1 MTAETDIE
9 NRAGSETLSAGH
21 QGKSSLFGRIGKLFK
36 DMPDAEI
43 IVPNSSPTAIRTS
56 VRIGWENQPFM
67 LALGDIA
74 LEFHPDL
81 SITGDQKESAGD
93 WIVHPGH
100 AFYDGVPMFIRIEPG
115 QSVILGRKDDAQ
127 KRIFG
132 FDKSVADRHVKIFD
146 RKGELTIQP
155 LELER
160 PTRISAIDAPMS
172 VWATRRA
179 NLQRLPDVLGHPLTQ
194 FDDEEALDIV
204 RDINGVLAEEAY
216 RDRDDEGLPGGII
229 QFPDDMT
236 VVIMG
241 DVHARADNVLRV
253 ITEGG
258 LLAALEHGEA
268 CLVFLGDLVHS
279 QEAGELE
286 DMSSSVFILDLFS
299 MLKRRFPA
307 NVFYVHGNHESFSP
321 DVGKGGVPQA
331 LLFRKHLKKLRGKAY
346 AAEIE
351 NLFGGL
357 AFVVQGNEFVACH
370 GGPVRSNVDRNILV
384 NIQRYPGIQH
394 ELVWNRL
401 RQANRPAGY
410 GKGSVKRFRRTLNL
424 SKQAALIVAHTP
436 LSSEQTYWLNVGDIT
451 GHHIVYSAHTHR
463 VAAVVMNKG
472 QAIPLE
478 FAAEPAMD
486 VLISSL
492 TD

>member
-1 MTAETDIE
+1 M
-9 NRAGSETLSAGH
+9 
-21 QGKSSLFGRIGKLFK
+21 FGRIGKLLK
-36 DMPDAEI
+36 TMPDGEV
-43 IVPNSSPTAIRTS
+43 IVPDSSPATLRTNA
-56 VRIGWENQPFM
+56 RIGWQNQPFK
-67 LALGDIA
+67 LALGNVA

-81 SITGDQKESAGD
+81 PMTGDQKESAGD
-93 WIVHPGH
+93 WIVHPGQ
-100 AFYDGVPMFIRIEPG
+100 AFYDGVPMFIRIESG

-132 FDKSVADRHVKIFD
+132 FDSSVAERHVKIIN

-155 LELER
+155 LEPDR
-160 PTRISAIDAPMS
+160 PTRISAIDVPTP
-172 VWATRRA
+172 VWAARRA
-179 NLQRLPDVLGHPLTQ
+179 NLHRLPDILGYPLAP
-194 FDDEEALDIV
+194 FDDEEALDII
-204 RDINGVLAEEAY
+204 RGINAVLAEEAY
-216 RDRDDEGLPGGII
+216 RDRDEEGHPGGII

-241 DVHARADNVLRV
+241 DVHARADNILRV

-258 LLAALEHGEA
+258 LLAAMERGEA

-286 DMSSSVFILDLFS
+286 DMNSSVFILDLFS

-346 AAEIE
+346 VAEIE

-357 AFVVQGNEFVACH
+357 AFVIQGNEFVACH

-424 SKQAALIVAHTP
+424 SKHAPLIVAHTP
-436 LSSEQTYWLNVGDIT
+436 LSSEETLWLNVGDIT
-451 GHHIVYSAHTHR
+451 GHHVIYSAHTHR
-463 VAAVVMNKG
+463 VAALVMNKG
-472 QAIPLE
+472 RAIPLE

-486 VLISSL
+486 FL
-492 TD
+492 TSNQTDGEALAVNKSDADQ